1 MAAAVGGGGW
11 RRLGAGG
18 IRGVPS
24 PGDLRHNAA
33 MKALDYIRVV
43 LLEPTHPG
51 NIGAAARAMANMG
64 LRHLALVNPR
74 EFPSAQA
81 TARAAGAD
89 AILENAAVAA
99 QLDHAIADCQLVVGA
114 SARLRSIEWPLLPP
128 AAAMR
133 KVAAAAASGAPAAL
147 LFGRESR
154 GLTNRELDRCHYL
167 VRIPANP
174 DFSSLNLAAAV
185 MVLCYELRQAALGL
199 AGEGG
204 RGGGTG
210 AGAGAGAGDGAGAV
224 IEAAVDMPGENTA
237 AAAVA
242 GGDGDGGVAGSGDA
256 GIAGGGGVIAAGDV
270 GAGVAGNVGAA
281 GDAAAGVAGG
291 GEVGVGGDGDGGV
304 AGGGGVGVGVD
315 GDGGV
320 AGGVGA
326 IAVGD
331 GDAGFAADIDT
342 VALAEPPAVAAEM
355 QHFYRH
361 LRAVVD
367 ILEFGNG
374 RTEKL
379 HRKLTRLFNRAR
391 PTSREIRTLRG
402 LLSAIER
409 QASRKPR

>member
-1 MAAAVGGGGW
+1 M
-11 RRLGAGG
+11 
-18 IRGVPS
+18 
-24 PGDLRHNAA
+24 N
-33 MKALDYIRVV
+33 ALDYIRVV

-99 QLDHAIADCQLVVGA
+99 QLDHAIADCALVVGA

-199 AGEGG
+199 EGGGG

-210 AGAGAGAGDGAGAV
+210 AGARAGASDGAGAV
-224 IEAAVDMPGENTA
+224 IEAAAGLPGENTT

-242 GGDGDGGVAGSGDA
+242 GGGVGVGGDDGAGVAGGEVRVGGDGDGGVAGDVGA
-256 GIAGGGGVIAAGDV
+256 IAAGDD
-270 GAGVAGNVGAA
+270 GAGVAG
-281 GDAAAGVAGG
+281 GDAGAGI
-291 GEVGVGGDGDGGV
+291 DGDGGV
-304 AGGGGVGVGVD
+304 AGGGGVIAVGG
-315 GDGGV
+315 GDAGV
-320 AGGVGA
+320 AGGGGV

-331 GDAGFAADIDT
+331 GDTGFAADIDT

-409 QASRKPR
+409 QAGRKPR

>member
-1 MAAAVGGGGW
+1 
-11 RRLGAGG
+11 
-18 IRGVPS
+18 
-24 PGDLRHNAA
+24 

-99 QLDHAIADCQLVVGA
+99 QLDHAIADCSLVVGA

-199 AGEGG
+199 EGEGG
-204 RGGGTG
+204 RGGDGGDGAGGQGGHGGDGTG
-210 AGAGAGAGDGAGAV
+210 AAAGAGAV
-224 IEAAVDMPGENTA
+224 IKGAAGMPGENTA

-242 GGDGDGGVAGSGDA
+242 GGDGDGGVAGD
-256 GIAGGGGVIAAGDV
+256 
-270 GAGVAGNVGAA
+270 
-281 GDAAAGVAGG
+281 

-304 AGGGGVGVGVD
+304 AGD
-315 GDGGV
+315 D
-320 AGGVGA
+320 GA

-331 GDAGFAADIDT
+331 GDAGVAVDVDA

>member
-1 MAAAVGGGGW
+1 M
-11 RRLGAGG
+11 
-18 IRGVPS
+18 
-24 PGDLRHNAA
+24 N
-33 MKALDYIRVV
+33 ALDYIRVV

-133 KVAAAAASGAPAAL
+133 KVAAAAASGARAAL

-185 MVLCYELRQAALGL
+185 MVLCYELRQAAMGL
-199 AGEGG
+199 EGEGG
-204 RGGGTG
+204 RGGDGSG
-210 AGAGAGAGDGAGAV
+210 AGARAGASDGAGAV
-224 IEAAVDMPGENTA
+224 IEAAAGLPGESTAAAAAGMPGENTA
-237 AAAVA
+237 AAAVVVGGVGA
-242 GGDGDGGVAGSGDA
+242 GGDGDAGV
-256 GIAGGGGVIAAGDV
+256 AGDV
-270 GAGVAGNVGAA
+270 GVIAVSDGDAGVAGNVGAIAA
-281 GDAAAGVAGG
+281 GDAAA
-291 GEVGVGGDGDGGV
+291 GV

-326 IAVGD
+326 IAAGD
-331 GDAGFAADIDT
+331 GDAEVASGGDAGVGVDGDSGFTGDVDT

-409 QASRKPR
+409 QVSRKPR